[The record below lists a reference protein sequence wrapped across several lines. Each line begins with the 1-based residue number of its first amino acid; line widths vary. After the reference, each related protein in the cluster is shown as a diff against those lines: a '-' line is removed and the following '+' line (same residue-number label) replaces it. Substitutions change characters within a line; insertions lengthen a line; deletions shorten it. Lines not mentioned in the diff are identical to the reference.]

1 MSISKRYKAALA
13 LAATVAGA
21 VGTAPLSGGSFL
33 GGMLHHGFLA
43 GSIGGLADWFAVTAL
58 FRKPLGISYRT
69 EIIIRNRQ
77 RIMDAIV
84 DFAANDL
91 LSSEHIM
98 EFVGRQNLAAMLRDF
113 VQVHGEA
120 KLQPALVE
128 IIQALLAGLD
138 ARRVAWQVTPVLQE
152 VLSQEAMERLSEQL
166 LLGLG
171 QQEQAKA
178 LLGIM
183 SEALQEL
190 LEDEALL
197 ALLQEHVEQLLKQYE
212 GDGAGRSF
220 IMGLIGLDGAKV
232 TAMLREKAQAWLS
245 GLGEDVEKQAELAE
259 WLAHRLQALAQRPE
273 VQQAVGAR
281 LHEFCTED
289 RLQGYVEAWLQQGL
303 ESGQWQAKLQQLS
316 ERLLQGFMAKES
328 WQQQVDAWLQTLLAR
343 EISSHHDVL
352 VGMIESRLGALSDKD
367 LVEFAEGKVADDL
380 QMIRINGSVVGALV
394 GMGLYT
400 VIYMAGQV
408 MGR

>member
-1 MSISKRYKAALA
+1 MSISKRYKATLA

-113 VQVHGEA
+113 VQAHGEA

-138 ARRVAWQVTPVLQE
+138 AQMVARQMTPVLQE

-166 LLGLG
+166 LVSLG

-178 LLGIM
+178 LLELM
-183 SEALQEL
+183 AEALQEL

-232 TAMLREKAQAWLS
+232 TAMLREKARAWLS

-281 LHEFCTED
+281 LHELCTED

-352 VGMIESRLGALSDKD
+352 VGMIESRLAALSDKD

-394 GMGLYT
+394 GMALYT
-400 VIYMAGQV
+400 VIYVAGQV

>member
-113 VQVHGEA
+113 VQAHGEA

-152 VLSQEAMERLSEQL
+152 VLSQEAMGRLSEQL
-166 LLGLG
+166 LQGLG

-178 LLGIM
+178 LLGLM
-183 SEALQEL
+183 TEALQEL
-190 LEDEALL
+190 LEDEAML

-232 TAMLREKAQAWLS
+232 TAMLQEKAQAWLAE
-245 GLGEDVEKQAELAE
+245 LRANEEKQGELAG
-259 WLAHRLQALAQRPE
+259 WLAQELQGLAQRAE
-273 VQQAVGAR
+273 VRQAIGAKLQEFCSEAR
-281 LHEFCTED
+281 L
-289 RLQGYVEAWLQQGL
+289 RGYVEAWLQQGL

-328 WQQQVDAWLQTLLAR
+328 WQQQVDAWLKTLLAR